1 MKTNSTKSKLIS
13 SLLILTLCVTMF
25 VGSTYAWFTDSVT
38 STGNQ
43 IVSGTLDVDLVNA
56 NGDSLAGGNIKWAA
70 KDGRSDILWEP
81 GCTYQTEQI
90 FVENKGSL
98 ALKYDIAINGITGS
112 AELLNVIEWSVLM
125 DNQEIDLDT
134 FVGKLNKGEKSKA
147 IVIQGHMKET
157 AGNEYQNKT
166 LDAFSITVEAYQLN
180 SEADSFGPDYDI
192 IVPNVEWYVEAGADA
207 TEYVIDTAD
216 ELAGLAAIV
225 NGTAVKPSQA
235 STVAAGTAS
244 TTVTAT
250 EPIPADTFEGQ
261 TIKLGADIDLMNKN
275 WVPIGN
281 WDNAFEGD
289 FDGADKIISNL
300 MIYAPSAEGVGLF
313 GVAQKADIKGI
324 NVKNAN
330 INGYSMVG
338 TIVGS
343 PYTGCTISDCHV
355 SGNIKI
361 VAEYAYAGGISA
373 YGYVDIDGCSVIADG
388 TGVITAKERNAV
400 GGITAWML
408 EGDNRITDCQVKNL
422 DLTGWANIG
431 AITGFIH
438 YSNVIDGCTAE
449 NINITKTR
457 VDGLPSVGIAA
468 GGFSYN
474 AAKACT
480 ITNNTFN
487 YITLNG
493 TAVAISSANYLW
505 GSEYGGAL
513 NNHFVTSNNVE
524 SGIVNNLVYLD
535 EVNTV
540 AALADAVANG
550 GKYVVKNDIIVSET
564 TFTVPA
570 DKEAVLYLNG
580 KTISGTFENTS
591 NANKVLFDV
600 KGNLTVNG
608 AGTIKMNTTGI
619 NMGWNAM
626 GCTICVNGGDLTV
639 NGATIINE
647 GGTDM
652 SFALDTNPW
661 NPASNEVLDVILND
675 AKIES
680 TQYRGI
686 RIRDNGPYLAKLVAN
701 NSVIDEIW
709 YQEYASGDNISKGN
723 YGVLVKVILNNTPA
737 DTSKVNSSV
746 LTIN

>member
-157 AGNEYQNKT
+157 AGNEYQGKT

-275 WVPIGN
+275 WTPIGRIGTTST
-281 WDNAFEGD
+281 DFTYAFRGT
-289 FDGADKIISNL
+289 FDGDNHTVKNLKVSNDGW
-300 MIYAPSAEGVGLF
+300 AGLF
-313 GVAQKADIKGI
+313 GIAYKADIK
-324 NVKNAN
+324 NVKIDTAVIKSNRMAGAVVGQLYGSIDNCDVTGAN
-330 INGYSMVG
+330 ITVVPNWTGTKYDNGDKVG
-338 TIVGS
+338 GVVGWIGDNGNNR
-343 PYTGCTISDCHV
+343 TLKNCNV
-355 SGNIKI
+355 SGVTIK
-361 VAEYAYAGGISA
+361 AYRDAGGVA
-373 YGYVDIDGCSVIADG
+373 GYVASSTTLDNNKADNVKITIDQITNYYGDKDANAGSIYG
-388 TGVITAKERNAV
+388 RTG
-400 GGITAWML
+400 
-408 EGDNRITDCQVKNL
+408 
-422 DLTGWANIG
+422 G
-431 AITGFIH
+431 AITFN
-438 YSNVIDGCTAE
+438 SNNTANDAFAKEVLTGASDAADVSASLVEGEDVTLVADVTVTETMTVPAGKDVTIDLNGHDLSYAVSNSGASAIINNE
-449 NINITKTR
+449 GDLNITGEGTISF
-457 VDGLPSVGIAA
+457 VAA
-468 GGFSYN
+468 NPDLGAIPAYATN
-474 AAKACT
+474 T
-480 ITNNTFN
+480 ITNTG
-487 YITLNG
+487 TLVIGEGVTVTNG
-493 TAVAISSANYLW
+493 SD
-505 GSEYGGAL
+505 GGASYAVD
-513 NNHFVTSNNVE
+513 NHGVFTLDGGTLIGNRCALRIARYNQDDVQFTMNSGTVTAKTPAWIQLPGSDSAAVPKITVKINGGTFQSTNATSADNNVLYTYSYGNSHANTSITITGGE
-524 SGIVNNLVYLD
+524 FLGGTVSIGSGYKG
-535 EVNTV
+535 
-540 AALADAVANG
+540 DAP
-550 GKYVVKNDIIVSET
+550 T
-564 TFTVPA
+564 
-570 DKEAVLYLNG
+570 L
-580 KTISGTFENTS
+580 TITGGTFEYDVLQWNADDTS
-591 NANKVLFDV
+591 TVLYAANK
-600 KGNLTVNG
+600 
-608 AGTIKMNTTGI
+608 
-619 NMGWNAM
+619 
-626 GCTICVNGGDLTV
+626 
-639 NGATIINE
+639 
-647 GGTDM
+647 
-652 SFALDTNPW
+652 
-661 NPASNEVLDVILND
+661 
-675 AKIES
+675 
-680 TQYRGI
+680 
-686 RIRDNGPYLAKLVAN
+686 
-701 NSVIDEIW
+701 
-709 YQEYASGDNISKGN
+709 
-723 YGVLVKVILNNTPA
+723 
-737 DTSKVNSSV
+737 
-746 LTIN
+746 